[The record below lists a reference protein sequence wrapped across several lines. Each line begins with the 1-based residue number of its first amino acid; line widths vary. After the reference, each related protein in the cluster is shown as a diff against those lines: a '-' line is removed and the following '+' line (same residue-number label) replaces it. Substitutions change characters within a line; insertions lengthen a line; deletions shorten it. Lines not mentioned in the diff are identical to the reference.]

1 MPYLS
6 SLAIDANGFMIA
18 HVGWQGLAMLVA
30 YLAVGVAADPNIASP
45 PRGPGDG
52 EEGGE
57 DGGSSNSNRGKSGI
71 KTTILNRKP
80 TI

>member
-30 YLAVGVAADPNIASP
+30 YLAVGVAADPNTASP
-45 PRGPGDG
+45 TDERPRGRR
-52 EEGGE
+52 GG
-57 DGGSSNSNRGKSGI
+57 GRGR
-71 KTTILNRKP
+71 RKQQQ
-80 TI
+80 